1 MKSIRYIAPIV
12 AVAVAFAGCATTSE
26 FVNMWKSPNWAGP
39 ALTNVLI
46 VFASTDA
53 LQRRGYEDAMALQ
66 LRAKG
71 LKAVQSYTV
80 LPDDRIEKDAI
91 LRLVKE
97 GGFNGVIAARLSGVS
112 QEQSYVPGYV
122 STVPY
127 YGGYGGW
134 GGWYGG
140 WYGSVYEPGYMK
152 TTTIARVE
160 TQAWQTSVAEP
171 AMIWTGMSETVDPQ
185 QTKNIA
191 GEIAE
196 VTIETLQKAGVL
208 PAGK

>member
-1 MKSIRYIAPIV
+1 MKSLCRLAVVLV
-12 AVAVAFAGCATTSE
+12 AAAVLVGCATTSE

-39 ALTNVLI
+39 ALKNVLI
-46 VFASTDA
+46 VFASKDA

-80 LPDDRIEKDAI
+80 LPDDRIDKEAI
-91 LRLVKE
+91 TRLVKE
-97 GGFNGVIAARLSGVS
+97 GGYDGVIAARLSGVS
-112 QEQSYVPGYV
+112 QEQNYVPGYV
-122 STVPY
+122 SAVPY
-127 YGGYGGW
+127 YGGW

-140 WYGSVYEPGYMK
+140 WYGAVYEPGYMT

-160 TQAWQTSVAEP
+160 TQVWQVNSAEP
-171 AMIWTGMSETVDPQ
+171 GMIWTGMSETVDPQ
-185 QTKNIA
+185 QTKNLA
-191 GEIAE
+191 NEIAE

-208 PAGK
+208 RTSK

>member
-1 MKSIRYIAPIV
+1 MKSVRYVALIV
-12 AVAVAFAGCATTSE
+12 AAAVALTGCATTSE

-46 VFASTDA
+46 VFASKDT
-53 LQRRGYEDAMALQ
+53 LHRRGYEDAMALQ

-80 LPDDRIEKDAI
+80 LPDDRIDKEAI
-91 LRLVKE
+91 ARLVKE
-97 GGFNGVIAARLSGVS
+97 GGYDGVIAARLSGVS
-112 QEQSYVPGYV
+112 QEQNYVPGYV
-122 STVPY
+122 SAVPY
-127 YGGYGGW
+127 YGGW

-140 WYGSVYEPGYMK
+140 WYGAVYEPGYMT

-160 TQAWQTSVAEP
+160 TQVWQVNVTEP

-185 QTKNIA
+185 QTKNVA

>member
-1 MKSIRYIAPIV
+1 MKSVRYVALIV
-12 AVAVAFAGCATTSE
+12 AAAVALTGCATTSE

-46 VFASTDA
+46 VFASKDT
-53 LQRRGYEDAMALQ
+53 LHRRGYEDAMALQ

-80 LPDDRIEKDAI
+80 LPDDRIDKEAI
-91 LRLVKE
+91 ARLVKE
-97 GGFNGVIAARLSGVS
+97 GGYDGVIAARLSGVS
-112 QEQSYVPGYV
+112 QEQNYVPGYV
-122 STVPY
+122 SAVPY
-127 YGGYGGW
+127 YGGW

-140 WYGSVYEPGYMK
+140 WYGAVYEPGYMT

-160 TQAWQTSVAEP
+160 TQVWQVNVTEP

-185 QTKNIA
+185 QTKNVA

-196 VTIETLQKAGVL
+196 VTIETLQKAGII
-208 PAGK
+208 AGAK

>member
-1 MKSIRYIAPIV
+1 MKSVRYVALIV
-12 AVAVAFAGCATTSE
+12 AAAVTLTGCATTSE

-39 ALTNVLI
+39 ALKNVLI
-46 VFASTDA
+46 VFASKDT

-80 LPDDRIEKDAI
+80 LPDDRIDKEAI
-91 LRLVKE
+91 TRLVKE
-97 GGFNGVIAARLSGVS
+97 GGYDGVIAARLSGVS
-112 QEQSYVPGYV
+112 QEQNYVPGYV
-122 STVPY
+122 SAVPY
-127 YGGYGGW
+127 YGGW

-140 WYGSVYEPGYMK
+140 WYGAVYEPGYMT

-160 TQAWQTSVAEP
+160 TQVWQVNSAEP
-171 AMIWTGMSETVDPQ
+171 GMIWTGMSETVDPQ
-185 QTKNIA
+185 QTKNVA

>member
-1 MKSIRYIAPIV
+1 MKSVRYLAPVV
-12 AVAVAFAGCATTSE
+12 AVAVALAGCATTSE

-39 ALTNVLI
+39 ALKNVLI

-53 LQRRGYEDAMALQ
+53 LQRRSFEDAMALQ

-80 LPDDRIEKDAI
+80 LPDDRIDREAI
-91 LRLVKE
+91 VRLVKE
-97 GGFNGVIAARLSGVS
+97 GGFDGVIAARLSGVS

-122 STVPY
+122 SAAPY
-127 YGGYGGW
+127 YGGW

-160 TQAWQTSVAEP
+160 TQVWQTNVAEP
-171 AMIWTGMSETVDPQ
+171 AMIWSGMSETVDPQ
-185 QTKNIA
+185 QTKNVA
-191 GEIAE
+191 GEIVE

>member
-1 MKSIRYIAPIV
+1 MKSVRYLAPVV
-12 AVAVAFAGCATTSE
+12 AVAVALAGCATTSE

-39 ALTNVLI
+39 ALKNVLI

-53 LQRRGYEDAMALQ
+53 LQRRSFEDAMALQ

-80 LPDDRIEKDAI
+80 LPDDRIDREAI
-91 LRLVKE
+91 VRLVKE
-97 GGFNGVIAARLSGVS
+97 GGFDGVIAARLSGVS

-122 STVPY
+122 SAVPY
-127 YGGYGGW
+127 YGGW

-140 WYGSVYEPGYMK
+140 WYGAVYEPGYMT

-160 TQAWQTSVAEP
+160 TQVWQVNSAEP
-171 AMIWTGMSETVDPQ
+171 GMIWTGMSETVDPQ
-185 QTKNIA
+185 QTKNVA